1 MRDTAINQTMF
12 FSGTRIEARM
22 VMKSGGRYRRD
33 NIPLGRVFRSRRC
46 QRRQAIAKPNLTSAI
61 SRIPSFLRST
71 IMRYTCSLRC
81 VRAPRGTIFLLVF
94 SIVLP
99 PITGR
104 IAPRAY
110 LSWLIVPSR
119 SSNVSKLFY
128 QLGPFWMEDGFK
140 YFVSCFLWM
149 ESNC

>member
-46 QRRQAIAKPNLTSAI
+46 QRRQAIAKPNLTSTI

-99 PITGR
+99 FRPLR
-104 IAPRAY
+104 DVL
-110 LSWLIVPSR
+110 LSSLLIVIDR

-140 YFVSCFLWM
+140 YFVRCFL
-149 ESNC
+149 

>member
-46 QRRQAIAKPNLTSAI
+46 QRRQAIAKPNLTSTI

-99 PITGR
+99 FRPLR
-104 IAPRAY
+104 DVL
-110 LSWLIVPSR
+110 LSSLLIVIDR

-128 QLGPFWMEDGFK
+128 QLGPSLDGGWF
-140 YFVSCFLWM
+140 
-149 ESNC
+149 